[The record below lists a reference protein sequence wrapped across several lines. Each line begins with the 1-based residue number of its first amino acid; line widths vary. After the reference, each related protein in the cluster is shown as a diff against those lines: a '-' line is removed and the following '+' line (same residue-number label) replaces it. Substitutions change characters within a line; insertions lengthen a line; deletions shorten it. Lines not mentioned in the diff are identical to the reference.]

1 MLLQA
6 MEVQG
11 EEVPGTSVEPE
22 SESLVE
28 AVPTK
33 GKGKGKGRGKK
44 NQASVVG
51 KKNYLLKM
59 LFKLPFHNQ
68 VLP

>member
-28 AVPTK
+28 AVQTK

-51 KKNYLLKM
+51 KKIIY
-59 LFKLPFHNQ
+59 
-68 VLP
+68 